1 MMKETSLTIRQAF
14 SKALLYTM
22 NQHGISSE
30 ELAEKLGI
38 NKQTIDKWLS
48 AKSFPLKNK
57 IKALEDYFG
66 VDINIYDNSIRFIEK
81 QDRDDIVLET
91 RDVRDIKIDKEEKE
105 KRLKKLE
112 KELPQNCFCFPSVEE
127 VAKKPFIALI
137 AAGTKPEEVEEIMR
151 KLSDYVRAV

>member
-22 NQHGISSE
+22 NQHGISSG

-38 NKQTIDKWLS
+38 NKPTIDKWLS

-57 IKALEDYFG
+57 IKALEDYFN
-66 VDINIYDNSIRFIEK
+66 VDINIYEDSIRFVER
-81 QDRDDIVLET
+81 QNEGDIILESEDT
-91 RDVRDIKIDKEEKE
+91 NMDKKEKE

-127 VAKKPFIALI
+127 VAKKPFIALF

-151 KLSDYVRAV
+151 KLSEYVRAV